1 MKIKIIIGCLLGC
14 FLIVFLL
21 TYSCQTKDLD
31 LVKIEKINI
40 AYIESNE
47 DFANPERGFYRY
59 SETSSSNY
67 TVLTPDELTGYR
79 SPQSISGANY
89 QVLSTL
95 VFRYYVLDDVIN
107 TAISTAF
114 LTNMRSDFEAARKA
128 GVKLIPRFVYTTT
141 ANPGNC
147 PEGFICPP
155 YGDAPK
161 AIVLQHI
168 NQLKPILHDNADVI
182 ACVQLGFIGVWGE
195 QYYSDFFGDAS
206 QNADQGKLLD
216 QNWNDRIEI
225 IKALLQAVPHDR
237 MVQLRYPQLK
247 QRYIYGV
254 DAPVTAAALSESNA
268 FNETDIARLG
278 FHNDCFMANVNDLG
292 TYEDYGNSSTD
303 RSSTASVQNILKK
316 YAEGDGKFVVVGGE
330 TCMDG
335 YNPDNNC
342 EPAGRIQAEFAA
354 KHYSFINAHYNNDV
368 NNDWQEGGCMD
379 NIKRNLGYR
388 FVLQNATLPDN
399 TVLGTAMNITL
410 NVKNVGYASPY
421 NKRPLK
427 LILRNIQTG
436 AIESLVMSTDVRKWY
451 SGEVKVEESIL
462 IPKNLSKGDYEMLL
476 HLPDAYA
483 SISSRPEYAIRFAN
497 TDMWEAN
504 TGYNKLNH
512 IVKVN

>member
-14 FLIVFLL
+14 FLMAFLL
-21 TYSCQTKDLD
+21 TYSCKTKDLD
-31 LVKIEKINI
+31 LIKIEKINI
-40 AYIESNE
+40 TYAESNE

-59 SETSSSNY
+59 SETSSSKY
-67 TVLTPDELTGYR
+67 TILTHEELKSYR

-95 VFRYYVLDDVIN
+95 VFRYYVLDDIIN
-107 TAISTAF
+107 TAISEAF
-114 LTNMRSDFEAARKA
+114 LTNMGLDFEAARKA

-161 AIVLQHI
+161 AIILQHI
-168 NQLKPILHDNADVI
+168 SQLKPILHDNADVI

-206 QNADQGKLLD
+206 QNASQGKLLD
-216 QNWNDRIEI
+216 NNWKDRIDI
-225 IKALLQAVPHDR
+225 VRALLQSVPVDR

-247 QRYIYGV
+247 QRYVYGI
-254 DAPVTAAALSESNA
+254 DAPVSSSALNESGA

-278 FHNDCFMANVNDLG
+278 FHNDCFMANINDMG
-292 TYEDYGNSSTD
+292 TYEDYGNSYTD
-303 RSSTASVQNILKK
+303 RSSTASVQNLLKN
-316 YAEGDGKFVVVGGE
+316 YVEDDGKFVVVGGE
-330 TCMDG
+330 TCSDG

-342 EPAGRIQAEFAA
+342 EPIGRIQAEFAA

-368 NNDWQEGGCMD
+368 NNDWQDGGCMD

-388 FVLQNATLPDN
+388 FVLQTAILPDN
-399 TVLGTAMNITL
+399 AIQGTAMNVVL
-410 NVKNVGYASPY
+410 NIKNVGYASPY

-427 LILRNIQTG
+427 LLLRNIQTG
-436 AIESLVMSTDVRKWY
+436 AIESFIMSADIRKWY
-451 SGEVKVEESIL
+451 SGAVKVNENIL
-462 IPKNLSKGDYEMLL
+462 IPKDLPTGDYEILI

-497 TDMWEAN
+497 DDIWEGK